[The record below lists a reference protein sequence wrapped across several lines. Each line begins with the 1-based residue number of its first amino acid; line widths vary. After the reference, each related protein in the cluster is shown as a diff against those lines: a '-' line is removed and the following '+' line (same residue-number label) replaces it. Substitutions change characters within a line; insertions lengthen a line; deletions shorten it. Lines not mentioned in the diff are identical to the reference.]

1 MKTQNENKKKFE
13 LKLSNQDLEL
23 KKKKE
28 MIEDLESQVKDLMFY
43 LDTQKKVGD
52 CEDKESIQ
60 SGQLIVTNEKVD
72 PKKKKKKK

>member
-28 MIEDLESQVKDLMFY
+28 MIE
-43 LDTQKKVGD
+43 
-52 CEDKESIQ
+52 ESIQ